1 MSITCELGRAQEGI
15 LIACGIPNSLN
26 GALLP
31 AIYGLGSYLSLTVT
45 PIPWIT
51 GPYLQYV

>member
-15 LIACGIPNSLN
+15 SIACGTPNYLN
-26 GALLP
+26 GAPLP
-31 AIYGLGSYLSLTVT
+31 AIYGLGSYLSLTMT